1 MFIQT
6 ESTPNPDAL
15 KFLPSRAVM
24 AEGTL
29 DMRTVMDAVA
39 SPLAQ
44 QLFDVHGVE
53 GVFFAPDFIAIT
65 KSPAL
70 DWQVVKPHVQARIMD
85 FYLSGQPLLIQD
97 NAANNDRGNISAD
110 KLADPIVQQILA
122 VIDEHIRPGVARDG
136 GDVKFVDFDEGVLG
150 NVVRVI
156 VVDHHFSDVPVHPL
170 LVLAHKQIEP
180 VISGLRIADF

>member
-24 AEGTL
+24 TEGTL
-29 DMRTVMDAVA
+29 DMRTLADAVV

-65 KSPAL
+65 KSSAL

-85 FYLSGQPLLIQD
+85 FYLSGQPLLID
-97 NAANNDRGNISAD
+97 TAPPANNNINAE
-110 KLADPIVQQILA
+110 KLNDPIVQQIMA
-122 VIDEHIRPGVARDG
+122 VIDEYIRPGVARDG
-136 GDVKFVDFDEGVLG
+136 GDVKFVDFDEGVVYLEMRG
-150 NVVRVI
+150 ACAGCPAAGRTLKSGI
-156 VVDHHFSDVPVHPL
+156 EKILQTYVPE
-170 LVLAHKQIEP
+170 VLEVLSI
-180 VISGLRIADF
+180 

>member
-29 DMRTVMDAVA
+29 DMRTVTDAVA

-65 KSPAL
+65 KSPTL

-97 NAANNDRGNISAD
+97 NAANDDRGNISAD

-136 GDVKFVDFDEGVLG
+136 GDVKFVDFDEGIVYLEMRGACAGCPAAGRTLKSGIEKILQTYVPEVQEVLS
-150 NVVRVI
+150 I
-156 VVDHHFSDVPVHPL
+156 
-170 LVLAHKQIEP
+170 
-180 VISGLRIADF
+180 